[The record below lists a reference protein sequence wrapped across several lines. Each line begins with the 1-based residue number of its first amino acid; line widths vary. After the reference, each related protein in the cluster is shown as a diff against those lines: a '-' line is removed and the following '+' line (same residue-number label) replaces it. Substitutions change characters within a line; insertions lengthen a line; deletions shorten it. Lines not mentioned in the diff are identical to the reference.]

1 IAVPTVLVF
10 VIIVASLET
19 HARAQGARGLFGWMK
34 VLPWDNP
41 AMAAVAMATVN
52 LAIGGV
58 FSLVLIQEKLAVL
71 LSDTFFVP
79 GYFHFLTVGTV
90 SLTFIATL
98 IYVIPALT
106 GHLCWRPNILS
117 RLPYVLTI
125 GLVLFGAGGI
135 WAGYHGVPRRI
146 FDLSYHVDDPLEH
159 IDAPFVWGT
168 LMGVIGAGSLL
179 MAIVLAIYAYALVR
193 MLISVSSKV
202 GVPLEDLK
210 VVSWSGSAI
219 ERQRAWVA
227 PLSVCALVAAMYFF
241 TALSFE
247 ILKGVPI
254 LSEVGGH

>member
-1 IAVPTVLVF
+1 VF
-10 VIIVASLET
+10 VIIIASLET

-41 AMAAVAMATVN
+41 AMAGVGMATVN
-52 LAIGGV
+52 LALGGV

-79 GYFHFLTVGTV
+79 GYFHFLTVGAV
-90 SLTFIATL
+90 SLTFIAAL

-106 GHLCWRPNILS
+106 EHRCWRPNILS

-125 GLVLFGAGGI
+125 GLVLFGTGGI

-179 MAIVLAIYAYALVR
+179 MTIVLVIYAYALVR
-193 MLISVSSKV
+193 MLISVSVEV
-202 GVPLEDLK
+202 GVPLENLK

-219 ERQRAWVA
+219 ERQRAWVG
-227 PLSVCALVAAMYFF
+227 PLCICALIAAMYFF

-247 ILKGVPI
+247 ILEGVPV